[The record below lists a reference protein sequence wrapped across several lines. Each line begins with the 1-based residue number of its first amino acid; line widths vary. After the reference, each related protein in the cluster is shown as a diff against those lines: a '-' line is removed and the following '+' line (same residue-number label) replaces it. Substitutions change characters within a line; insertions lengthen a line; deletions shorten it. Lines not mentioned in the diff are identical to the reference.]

1 MAGYGAYGEH
11 RIVIGV
17 QSWIFELPVYI
28 HTVALSPL
36 DEFRFEVDIGLGN
49 LFQVDIAGENT
60 LGDESAT
67 LFESAVEI
75 NGPYKSLESVSV
87 NVIVVRGDLDIGSDQ
102 LVETYL

>member
-1 MAGYGAYGEH
+1 M
-11 RIVIGV
+11 
-17 QSWIFELPVYI
+17 
-28 HTVALSPL
+28 ALSPL

-67 LFESAVEI
+67 LFSSAVEI